1 MLKFFKNYLIYF
13 KLFSRNAK
21 LFLIGGIF
29 NGIGLS
35 VFSLLFNLYL
45 KEYGYSESQIG
56 QILSL
61 GSLGS
66 AIVAIPAAILL
77 EKIEVKKILIYSTVF
92 ACLSYMF
99 SIYFKFLSL
108 IFAFMFFANMF
119 ITVYRVSIAPF
130 FMRNSSKRERI
141 YLFSINS
148 ALMMLSQLI
157 GFIVG
162 GYLPKIIMW
171 FNSSVALRT
180 AYEYSLYFSILGTML
195 SILPFIYLTQSEIIQ
210 KRKGMFAQMKNYS
223 WDIIIRLLVPKALVG
238 LGAGLVI
245 PFMNLYFKNEF
256 NLQSD
261 RIGFFFS
268 IMQVFLFA
276 GMMLAP
282 FLTKHLGMIKSIVLT
297 ELLSIP
303 FMLILAMSRFL
314 PLAVIAF
321 IMRGTLMNMNL
332 PISANFEME
341 LVKPHEQ
348 AFTNAVSTL
357 AWQGA
362 WTVSAWAGG
371 YIIEKYSFAFSFY
384 ITIAAYLLS
393 ALTYYFFFSDY
404 RSDKAIKR

>member
-1 MLKFFKNYLIYF
+1 M
-13 KLFSRNAK
+13 
-21 LFLIGGIF
+21 IGGIF

-45 KEYGYSESQIG
+45 KEYGYTETQIG
-56 QILSL
+56 QILSI

-77 EKIEVKKILIYSTVF
+77 EKIHVKKILIYSTVF
-92 ACLSYMF
+92 ACLAYGF
-99 SIYFKFLSL
+99 SIYYKILSM

-119 ITVYRVSIAPF
+119 ITVYRVSTAPF

-141 YLFSINS
+141 YLFSFNS
-148 ALMMLSQLI
+148 ALMMLSQLF
-157 GFIVG
+157 GFIIG
-162 GYLPKIIMW
+162 GYLPKIIM
-171 FNSSVALRT
+171 FINANIQLKT
-180 AYEYSLYFSILGTML
+180 AYEYSLYASIFGTMI
-195 SILPFIYLTQSEIIQ
+195 SIFPFLYLTHSEIIQ
-210 KRKGMFAQMKNYS
+210 KKKGIFSQMRNYS
-223 WDIIIRLLVPKALVG
+223 WDIIMKLLIPKALVG

-256 NLQSD
+256 NLGSD

-268 IMQVFLFA
+268 IMQVFLFT
-276 GMMLAP
+276 GMMMAP
-282 FLTKHLGMIKSIVLT
+282 FLTKHLGMIRSIVLT

-303 FMLILAMSRFL
+303 FMLILAISRSL
-314 PLAVIAF
+314 PLAVVAF

-348 AFTNAVSTL
+348 PFTNAMSTL

-362 WTVSAWAGG
+362 WTVSAWVGG

-384 ITIAAYLLS
+384 ITIGAYLLS
-393 ALTYYFFFSDY
+393 AVTYYAFFSNF
-404 RSDKAIKR
+404 RSDKSICR